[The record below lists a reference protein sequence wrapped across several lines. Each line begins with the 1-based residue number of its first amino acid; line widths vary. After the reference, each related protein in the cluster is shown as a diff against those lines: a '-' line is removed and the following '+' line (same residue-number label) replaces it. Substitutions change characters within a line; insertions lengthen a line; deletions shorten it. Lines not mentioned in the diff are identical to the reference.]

1 MVHPYFFWEAN
12 MTDLQKLELRATEL
26 RKRLADIGG
35 MAELSDEIRS
45 DLDTIKAEYLDNDS
59 RQAALKL
66 AGDVPAE
73 PVETRQDGEG
83 KELRELRQSVNFGK
97 YIAAAMAGGGVH
109 NGAELEYNQHL
120 GLAANYFPMELL
132 APKPLETRAARDGDA
147 MASQASWLDRVMAG
161 TAAER
166 VGVSFRT
173 VAPGVAN
180 FPATTA
186 GGSPVQRGRTEAVA
200 ESTYTIAVTEI
211 KPSRAAVNGKYSIE
225 DDLRLPGMA
234 DAIERDMRAAMAE
247 DVDRT
252 IFVGDSGAN
261 ENVADIA
268 GFNTHANVGEPTL
281 TQGNKVKADETLK
294 VFLTQLDGIYAAS
307 LADLR
312 IVASKGAN
320 TLWFSTIHAA
330 AVDNQTIAQFL
341 MASGMAWT
349 MRGSIEDNTAN
360 NDFGAF
366 MGLARGIDGAAI
378 AAVWDAGQL
387 VRDPYTNAK
396 TGEVELTLNYLWN
409 FKVVRP
415 NNFKRLKFVT

>member
-1 MVHPYFFWEAN
+1 
-12 MTDLQKLELRATEL
+12 MTPIQTLEIRAGEI

-35 MAELSDEIRS
+35 MEELTDETRS
-45 DLDTIKAEYLDNDS
+45 ELDKLKLEYSDNDS
-59 RQAALKL
+59 KRAALTV
-66 AGDVPAE
+66 AGDAPAE
-73 PVETRQDGEG
+73 PVETRQDDGEG
-83 KELRELRQSVNFGK
+83 KELRELRQNVHFGK

-120 GLAANYFPMELL
+120 GIAANYFPMEML

-166 VGVSFRT
+166 LGVSFRT
-173 VAPGVAN
+173 VAPGVAT
-180 FPATTA
+180 FPVTTA

-200 ESTYTIAVTEI
+200 ESTYTVVVTEI

-247 DVDRT
+247 DVDLT

-261 ENVADIA
+261 EANADIA
-268 GFNTHANVGEPTL
+268 GFSTYAGVSEPQL
-281 TQGNKVKADETLK
+281 TQTNKVKADETLK

-366 MGLARGIDGAAI
+366 MGLARGIEGAAI

-387 VRDPYTNAK
+387 IRDPYTNAK

-409 FKVVRP
+409 FKVVRT

>member
-1 MVHPYFFWEAN
+1 
-12 MTDLQKLELRATEL
+12 MTDLQKLELRASEL

-35 MAELSDEIRS
+35 MADLTDEIRS
-45 DLDTIKAEYLDNDS
+45 EMDTLKAEYTDNDS
-59 RQAALKL
+59 RQAALKI

-73 PVETRQDGEG
+73 PVETRQDGGDRET
-83 KELRELRQSVNFGK
+83 RELRDLRANIEFGR
-97 YIAAAMAGGGVH
+97 YVAAAMAGGGVY
-109 NGAELEYNQHL
+109 NGPELEYNQHL
-120 GLAANYFPMELL
+120 GIAANYFPMEML

-166 VGVSFRT
+166 LGVSFRT
-173 VAPGVAN
+173 VAPGVAT
-180 FPATTA
+180 FPVTTA

-200 ESTYTIAVTEI
+200 ESTYTVVVTEI

-252 IFVGDSGAN
+252 IFLGDSGAN
-261 ENVADIA
+261 EANADITGFTTYA
-268 GFNTHANVGEPTL
+268 GVSEAQL
-281 TQGNKVKADETLK
+281 TQTNKVKADETLK

-320 TLWFSTIHAA
+320 TMWYSTIHAA

-349 MRGSIEDNTAN
+349 MRGAIEDNTAN
-360 NDFGAF
+360 GDFGAF
-366 MGLARGIDGAAI
+366 MGLARGIEGAAI
-378 AAVWDAGQL
+378 AAGWDAGQL
-387 VRDPYTNAK
+387 IRDPYTNAK

>member
-1 MVHPYFFWEAN
+1 MTNPYTTF
-12 MTDLQKLELRATEL
+12 
-26 RKRLADIGG
+26 
-35 MAELSDEIRS
+35 
-45 DLDTIKAEYLDNDS
+45 DNSS
-59 RQAALKL
+59 RQIIKEAIENWALWRDS
-66 AGDVPAE
+66 GDWDRFRSLWHDDGVMCATVFQG
-73 PVETRQDGEG
+73 PVDEFIEQAQRSHERGVTARHILGGTTVD
-83 KELRELRQSVNFGK
+83 VNE
-97 YIAAAMAGGGVH
+97 M
-109 NGAELEYNQHL
+109 
-120 GLAANYFPMELL
+120 
-132 APKPLETRAARDGDA
+132 
-147 MASQASWLDRVMAG
+147 
-161 TAAER
+161 
-166 VGVSFRT
+166 
-173 VAPGVAN
+173 
-180 FPATTA
+180 
-186 GGSPVQRGRTEAVA
+186 
-200 ESTYTIAVTEI
+200 

-252 IFVGDSGAN
+252 VFIGDSGAN

-268 GFNTHANVGEPTL
+268 GFTTYTGVAEPTL
-281 TQGNKVKADETLK
+281 TQTNKVKADETLK

-349 MRGSIEDNTAN
+349 MRGAIEDNTAN

-366 MGLARGIDGAAI
+366 MGLARGIEGAAI

-387 VRDPYTNAK
+387 IRDPYTNSK

-409 FKVVRP
+409 FKVVRTH
-415 NNFKRLKFVT
+415 NFKRLKFVT

>member
-1 MVHPYFFWEAN
+1 MIWAIPKK
-12 MTDLQKLELRATEL
+12 MTPIQTLKIRAGEI
-26 RKRLADIGG
+26 RQRLAAIGG
-35 MAELSDEIRS
+35 MADLTDEIRS
-45 DLDTIKAEYLDNDS
+45 ELETLKAEYTDNDS
-59 RQAALKL
+59 RQAALKI

-83 KELRELRQSVNFGK
+83 KELRELRQNVNFER

-120 GLAANYFPMELL
+120 GIAANYFPMEML

-166 VGVSFRT
+166 LGVSFRT

-186 GGSPVQRGRTEAVA
+186 GGSPIQRGRTEAVT
-200 ESTYTIAVTEI
+200 ESTYTVAVTEI

-261 ENVADIA
+261 EANADID
-268 GFNTHANVGEPTL
+268 GFNTYTSVGEAQI
-281 TQGNKVKADETLK
+281 TQSNKVKADETLK
-294 VFLTQLDGIYAAS
+294 VFLAQLDGIYAAS

-330 AVDNQTIAQFL
+330 AVDNQTVAQFL
-341 MASGMAWT
+341 MASGLAWT
-349 MRGSIEDNTAN
+349 MRGSLEDNTAN
-360 NDFGAF
+360 GDFGAF
-366 MGLARGIDGAAI
+366 MGLARGIEGAAI

-387 VRDPYTNAK
+387 VRDPFTNAK

-409 FKVVRP
+409 FKVVRT

>member
-1 MVHPYFFWEAN
+1 
-12 MTDLQKLELRATEL
+12 MTDLQKLELRASEL

-35 MAELSDEIRS
+35 MADITDEIRS
-45 DLDTIKAEYLDNDS
+45 ELELMKAEYLDNDL
-59 RQAALKL
+59 RQTALKI
-66 AGDVPAE
+66 AEDRPPE

-83 KELRELRQSVNFGK
+83 KELRELRQNVNFER

-109 NGAELEYNQHL
+109 NGAELEYNQAK
-120 GLAANYFPMELL
+120 GIAANYFPMEML

-166 VGVSFRT
+166 LGVSFRT
-173 VAPGVAN
+173 VAPGVAT

-186 GGSPVQRGRTEAVA
+186 GGSPVQRGRTEAVS
-200 ESTYTIAVTEI
+200 ESAYTVAVTEI
-211 KPSRAAVNGKYSIE
+211 KPSRAAVSGKYSIE

-261 ENVADIA
+261 EANADID
-268 GFNTHANVGEPTL
+268 GFNTYTSVGEAQI
-281 TQGNKVKADETLK
+281 TQLNKVKADETLK
-294 VFLTQLDGIYAAS
+294 VFLAQLDGIYAAS

-330 AVDNQTIAQFL
+330 AVDNQTVAQFL
-341 MASGMAWT
+341 MASGLAWT

-360 NDFGAF
+360 GDFGAF
-366 MGLARGIDGAAI
+366 MGLARGIEGAAI

-387 VRDPYTNAK
+387 VRDPFTNAK

-409 FKVVRP
+409 FKVVRA
-415 NNFKRLKFVT
+415 NNFKRLKLVT

>member
-1 MVHPYFFWEAN
+1 
-12 MTDLQKLELRATEL
+12 MTPIQTLEIRAGEI

-35 MAELSDEIRS
+35 MAELDDETRS
-45 DLDTIKAEYLDNDS
+45 ELDVLTKEYADNDS
-59 RQAALKL
+59 RRAAMTI
-66 AGDVPAE
+66 AGDAPPE

-83 KELRELRQSVNFGK
+83 KELRELRQGVNFER

-120 GLAANYFPMELL
+120 GLAANYFPMEML

-166 VGVSFRT
+166 LGVSFRT
-173 VAPGVAN
+173 VAPGVAT

-186 GGSPVQRGRTEAVA
+186 GGSPIQRGRTEAVT
-200 ESTYTIAVTEI
+200 ESTYTVAVTEI

-252 IFVGDSGAN
+252 IFVGDLGASEAN
-261 ENVADIA
+261 ADIT
-268 GFNTHANVGEPTL
+268 GFNTYTNVGEAQIKQTD
-281 TQGNKVKADETLK
+281 KVKADETLK
-294 VFLTQLDGIYAAS
+294 VFLAQLDGIYAAS

-330 AVDNQTIAQFL
+330 AVDNQTVAQFL
-341 MASGMAWT
+341 MASGLSWT
-349 MRGSIEDNTAN
+349 MRGSLEDNTGN
-360 NDFGAF
+360 GDFGAF
-366 MGLARGIDGAAI
+366 MGLARGIEGAAI
-378 AAVWDAGQL
+378 AAVWDSGQL
-387 VRDPYTNAK
+387 VRDPYTNSK

-409 FKVVRP
+409 FKVVRA

>member
-1 MVHPYFFWEAN
+1 
-12 MTDLQKLELRATEL
+12 
-26 RKRLADIGG
+26 
-35 MAELSDEIRS
+35 
-45 DLDTIKAEYLDNDS
+45 
-59 RQAALKL
+59 
-66 AGDVPAE
+66 
-73 PVETRQDGEG
+73 
-83 KELRELRQSVNFGK
+83 
-97 YIAAAMAGGGVH
+97 MAGGGVH
-109 NGAELEYNQHL
+109 NGPELEYNQHL
-120 GLAANYFPMELL
+120 GIAANYFPMEML

-166 VGVSFRT
+166 LGVSFRT

-186 GGSPVQRGRTEAVA
+186 GGSPVQRGRTQAVT
-200 ESTYTIAVTEI
+200 ESTYTIVVTEI

-252 IFVGDSGAN
+252 IFLGDSGAN

-268 GFNTHANVGEPTL
+268 GFNTYTGVGESTL
-281 TQGNKVKADETLK
+281 TQTNKIKADETLK

-320 TLWFSTIHAA
+320 TMWYSTIHAA

-349 MRGSIEDNTAN
+349 MRGAIEDNTAN
-360 NDFGAF
+360 GDFGAF
-366 MGLARGIDGAAI
+366 MGLARGIEGAAI

-396 TGEVELTLNYLWN
+396 SGEVELTLNYLWN
-409 FKVVRP
+409 FKVVRTA
-415 NNFKRLKFVT
+415 NFKRLKFVT